1 VLIGKLNRQI
11 PTPWKPKDEAT
22 FTHPI
27 DPLSRSLVA
36 EIEDCRAHQAD
47 YQELD
52 EQFQHP
58 SPDGLMSGA
67 G

>member
-1 VLIGKLNRQI
+1 MRH
-11 PTPWKPKDEAT
+11 PT
-22 FTHPI
+22 
-27 DPLSRSLVA
+27 RSLVA